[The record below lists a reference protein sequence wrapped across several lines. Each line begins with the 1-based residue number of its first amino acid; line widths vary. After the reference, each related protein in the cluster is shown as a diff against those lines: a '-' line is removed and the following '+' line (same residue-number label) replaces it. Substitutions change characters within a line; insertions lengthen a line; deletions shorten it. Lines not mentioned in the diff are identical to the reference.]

1 MKLPVTIDLT
11 AVMSI
16 SCGPTIPGTILGAEG
31 TTGNKADRVS
41 FLRQLIGQ

>member
-1 MKLPVTIDLT
+1 MTVDLT

-16 SCGPTIPGTILGAEG
+16 SCGPTNPGTVLGAEG
-31 TTGNKADRVS
+31 TAGNKADQVP